1 MGEPMYE
8 QDRAW
13 SHLCWLEFCRC
24 TSNYFDVA
32 SPMYIWYHMHVPV
45 LHSTLHM
52 WYMCVHV
59 HHIHIIW
66 YACTCTS
73 DTEELLFHWLV
84 GLVGCYCCLPLQQS
98 SPLWCGKSGDK
109 SVNYLKW
116 LWNGWFLLPLEQL
129 STLSSE
135 KLLATFNLVVGS
147 WK

>member
-52 WYMCVHV
+52 WYMCVHMYTTTYYIYISMV
-59 HHIHIIW
+59 CIHQTRKSSYFTGWLGWLDVIAAYPCSRAHHYGVEKVVIKVWI
-66 YACTCTS
+66 T
-73 DTEELLFHWLV
+73 
-84 GLVGCYCCLPLQQS
+84 
-98 SPLWCGKSGDK
+98 
-109 SVNYLKW
+109 
-116 LWNGWFLLPLEQL
+116 WNGWFLLPLEQL